1 MKTIPNS
8 TIEERCRWIKPI
20 LNKEIAIKQMVKIC
34 PFSERIKF
42 SILHSKGE
50 NLEINIY
57 TRNKYLHRVRGKYN
71 LEEKKI
77 EKVDKLEE
85 ICACPGKA
93 KGVVKIIS
101 FKRQI
106 CS

>member
-8 TIEERCRWIKPI
+8 TIEERCWWIKPI
-20 LNKEIAIKQMVKIC
+20 LNKEIAIKQIVKIC

-50 NLEINIY
+50 NLKINIY
-57 TRNKYLHRVRGKYN
+57 TGQEAKDFLSKYN